1 MITKQDT
8 SDFVLMDLRKRI
20 ILREYEP
27 EQFITEGELAD
38 YYNIS
43 RGPVREVLKALSN
56 EGILT
61 TCPNG
66 RRKINKITYDFVN
79 NLFNTR
85 KLLEVQAVK
94 EIINSEFVKV
104 SKLITYL
111 ESFQEINK
119 ENNNDVIYKK
129 RFEINENF
137 HKELFNMSENIPLQR
152 CWVTIEPII
161 NAFTKLNAEDLD
173 LKNHHN
179 DYIKTHQK
187 ILEYLMNK
195 DPEIL
200 NYMVYHID
208 SAKKDALKNMRNRIK
223 DFDE

>member
-1 MITKQDT
+1 
-8 SDFVLMDLRKRI
+8 
-20 ILREYEP
+20 
-27 EQFITEGELAD
+27 
-38 YYNIS
+38 
-43 RGPVREVLKALSN
+43 N

-129 RFEINENF
+129 RMEINENI
-137 HKELFNMSENIPLQR
+137 HNEVYNNAEHIPLQK

-161 NAFTKLNAEDLD
+161 NAFTNLNAEDLD
-173 LKNHHN
+173 VKNHHN

-208 SAKKDALKNMRNRIK
+208 
-223 DFDE
+223 